1 MKCSK
6 EVNEFLK
13 LKNGRVKIENKFKKR
28 IYNATP
34 QPYKTHMGIG
44 PYFIPVFNIIYW
56 KRLEVALELSR
67 KYFHSQKLKICDFGC
82 GLGVLVSLLSNV
94 YSESQI
100 CGSDIYPE
108 ELLKVAANIS
118 DQVSQ
123 DKNYYFSQNNV
134 ENPSSI
140 EKFDLIFC
148 LDVLEHVNN
157 VCDALNNLKR
167 FLNKESIL
175 ILAVPVE
182 DWYLKLLREI
192 YTLNGRLGT
201 DDPHWHGDVNDYK
214 HFEKMLKKHYNVLE
228 SVYVPNR
235 LLAYDKIFVCKDRR

>member
-13 LKNGRVKIENKFKKR
+13 LKNGKVKIENRFKKQ

-34 QPYKTHMGIG
+34 QSYKTHMGIG
-44 PYFIPVFNIIYW
+44 PYFIPVFSVMYW

-100 CGSDIYPE
+100 CGIDIYSD
-108 ELLKVAANIS
+108 ELLKVAASIS
-118 DQVSQ
+118 NQVSP
-123 DKNYYFSQNNV
+123 DKNYYFSQNNI

-140 EKFDLIFC
+140 KKFDLIFC
-148 LDVLEHVNN
+148 LDVLEHVNC
-157 VCDALNNLKR
+157 VSTALNNLKS
-167 FLNKESIL
+167 FLSKESIL

-182 DWYLKLLREI
+182 DWYLKLLREV
-192 YTLNGRLGT
+192 YTLNGRFGT
-201 DDPHWHGDVNDYK
+201 NNPHWHGDVKDYK
-214 HFEKMLKKHYNVLE
+214 HFEKMLKKNYDILE
-228 SVYVPNR
+228 SAYVPNWF
-235 LLAYDKIFVCKDRR
+235 LAYDKIFVCKNRR

>member
-1 MKCSK
+1 MKYNRK
-6 EVNEFLK
+6 VNDFLK
-13 LKNGRVKIENKFKKR
+13 MENGRVKIENTFKKQ

-34 QPYKTHMGIG
+34 QSYKTHMGIG
-44 PYFIPVFNIIYW
+44 PYFIPIFNIMYW

-67 KYFHSQKLKICDFGC
+67 KYFNHQKLRICDFGC
-82 GLGVLVSLLSNV
+82 GLGVLVNLLSNI
-94 YSESQI
+94 YPESQI
-100 CGSDIYPE
+100 CGIDIYPD

-123 DKNYYFSQNNV
+123 DKNYVFSQNNI

-157 VCDALNNLKR
+157 VYLALNNLKS
-167 FLNKESIL
+167 FLNEESIL

-182 DWYLKLLREI
+182 NWYLKLLREI
-192 YTLNGRLGT
+192 YTLNGRFGT
-201 DDPHWHGDVNDYK
+201 NDPHWNGDIKDYR
-214 HFEKMLKKHYNVLE
+214 HFEKMLKANYKILE
-228 SVYVPNR
+228 SSYVPNR
-235 LLAYDKIFVCKDRR
+235 FLAYDKIFVCKNRG

>member
-13 LKNGRVKIENKFKKR
+13 LENGRVKIENKFKKQ
-28 IYNATP
+28 IYNAIP
-34 QPYKTHMGIG
+34 QSYKTHMGIG
-44 PYFIPVFNIIYW
+44 PYFIPLFNIMYW

-67 KYFHSQKLKICDFGC
+67 KYFHRQKLKICDFGC

-100 CGSDIYPE
+100 CGIDIYPD
-108 ELLKVAANIS
+108 ELLKVAASIS

-123 DKNYYFSQNNV
+123 DKNYSFCQNNI

-140 EKFDLIFC
+140 EKYDLIFC

-157 VCDALNNLKR
+157 VHGALNNLKR
-167 FLNKESIL
+167 FLSEKSIL

-182 DWYLKLLREI
+182 DWYLRLLREI
-192 YTLNGRLGT
+192 YTFNGRFGT
-201 DDPHWHGDVNDYK
+201 NDPHWHGDVKNYK
-214 HFEKMLKKHYNVLE
+214 HFEKMLKENYNILE

-235 LLAYDKIFVCKDRR
+235 LLAYDKIFVCKNEG